1 MNIVLYTTHCP
12 KCKVLESKLI
22 EKNIDFQIE
31 EDIEKLIDLG
41 YMSAPI
47 LSVDGEVM
55 EFGEAVKWV
64 NNK

>member
-55 EFGEAVKWV
+55 EFSEAVKWV

>member
-1 MNIVLYTTHCP
+1 MNIILYTTHCP

-64 NNK
+64 NNI

>member
-22 EKNIDFQIE
+22 EKNIDYQIE

>member
-1 MNIVLYTTHCP
+1 MNIILYTTHCP